1 MPASALYL
9 MDLKGKILLSR
20 NYRGDIPMSTS
31 DKFTKHM
38 YDHSAHTTA
47 RTALQPTAA
56 RSSAHRSSIPSPL
69 LPPFPPPVPVPLP
82 AATKTRRRN

>member
-1 MPASALYL
+1 MPASAIYL

-38 YDHSAHTTA
+38 S
-47 RTALQPTAA
+47 
-56 RSSAHRSSIPSPL
+56 
-69 LPPFPPPVPVPLP
+69 
-82 AATKTRRRN
+82 AATATLQSTSAVPTPTLTPPTLLTLRTPLYSPTV

>member
-1 MPASALYL
+1 MPASAIYL

-38 YDHSAHTTA
+38 YATLHAHAAHAPATPPT
-47 RTALQPTAA
+47 QP
-56 RSSAHRSSIPSPL
+56 RSVGRC
-69 LPPFPPPVPVPLP
+69 
-82 AATKTRRRN
+82 

>member
-1 MPASALYL
+1 MPASAIYL

-38 YDHSAHTTA
+38 YDAQHSTAQHCTT
-47 RTALQPTAA
+47 TPVTVALLDSH
-56 RSSAHRSSIPSPL
+56 SS
-69 LPPFPPPVPVPLP
+69 
-82 AATKTRRRN
+82 